1 MLILQD
7 EMDLGGAAQAAE
19 RVGVCLSGQMQ
30 EIRFFASWGSLVSAN
45 LSLVLSRAGW
55 RRRILEVLMG
65 KNRTFRWERI
75 WVRRRLRKLISEFR
89 PAVIL
94 VNNLDRSPGWGPH
107 LLESCVR
114 AAPTL
119 WLLHDMFSLGAGSH
133 YFQPEET
140 PSSAGSFWK
149 TPRLEQAIRK
159 GRLIAVAP
167 SRWLAD
173 LASRSG
179 WSGGRVEHIPN
190 PLPIPRDLPAPPTS
204 TPRGFCLIT
213 SDFHDSRKMPAG
225 SQRFLQAVV
234 AAGHEVHLAGRNRPN
249 IEGASWHGFLG
260 KEGELA
266 TFFRQVKLNLH
277 LSILDNLPNTLA
289 EASIFGVPSLIRDR
303 VGGSLELTPKEFR
316 SWTVLP
322 ENGSEAIELVVR
334 RIQEVVSRPEI
345 GELFRRHVQE
355 LMDPRKIAA
364 RYERLFTDLFRN
376 GKG

>member
-1 MLILQD
+1 
-7 EMDLGGAAQAAE
+7 MDLGGAAQAAE
-19 RVGVCLSGQMQ
+19 RVGLCLSGQMQ
-30 EIRFFASWGSLVSAN
+30 EIRFFASWGSLLSPN
-45 LSLVLSRAGW
+45 LSVVLSRSGW
-55 RRRILEVLMG
+55 RGRILEVLMG
-65 KNRTFRWERI
+65 KNRTYRWKTI

-94 VNNLDRSPGWGPH
+94 VNNLDRGPGWGPH

-133 YFQPEET
+133 YFRPEAMH
-140 PSSAGSFWK
+140 SSAGSFWK

-159 GRLIAVAP
+159 GRLVAVAP
-167 SRWLAD
+167 SQWLAD
-173 LASRSG
+173 LASQRV

-190 PLPIPRDLPAPPTS
+190 PLPVLRDLPAPPTS

-234 AAGHEVHLAGRNRPN
+234 AAGHKLHLAGRNRPN
-249 IEGASWHGFLG
+249 IDGASWHGFLR
-260 KEGELA
+260 KEGELV
-266 TFFRQVKLNLH
+266 TFFRQANLNLH
-277 LSILDNLPNTLA
+277 LSLLDNLPNTLA
-289 EASIFGVPSLIRDR
+289 EVSIFGVPSLIRDR
-303 VGGSLELTPKEFR
+303 VGGSLELVPEEFR
-316 SWTVLP
+316 SWAVLP
-322 ENGSEAIELVVR
+322 ENGSEAIQLAAHRLREA
-334 RIQEVVSRPEI
+334 VSRSEI
-345 GELFRRHVQE
+345 GELFRRHVQK

-364 RYERLFTDLFRN
+364 RYERLFADLARS